1 MSIGLMLERS
11 AKKFPSKPA
20 LIFDK
25 ERLSYQA
32 LDEKTNSVA
41 CKLISLGIKKGDRVA
56 LLMANSIEFVISY
69 FGIVKT
75 GAIVLPVNI
84 LLKSDE
90 IKFILNDAG
99 ASLLITSEEFMP
111 VITPIR
117 PEVTTLKNIVLKGKS
132 PADGCV
138 MWEEMFKNSGKS
150 LPEVELN
157 TIEDVAS
164 IIYTSGTTGKP
175 KGAMLTHNN
184 LLSDVESAVEMLGC
198 GDEEIFLCVLP
209 LFHAFAATVCMI
221 APLYLGASVVI
232 MVRFNPIE
240 VLKKIEEE
248 KATLFAGVPSMY
260 AVWAGIELPRIDLSS
275 WKLCISGGAALP
287 VEVMKAFE
295 AKYKIPICEGDG
307 PTECSPVTS
316 CNPPKGLR
324 KPGSIG
330 LPLPRVYM
338 KIVDD
343 MGNELPIGEVGEII
357 VKGPNV
363 MKGYWNNPQA
373 TRESIKDGWF
383 YTGDMGK
390 KDRDGYFY
398 IVDRKKDMV
407 IVGGMNVYPR
417 ELEEVLYS
425 HPKVLEAAVIGI
437 EDKLRGEVPVA
448 VVVLK
453 DNQHATEK
461 ELIEYCKE
469 RLANYKVPKRVEF
482 VTGLP
487 KTATG
492 KILKRELK
500 KTFL

>member
-1 MSIGLMLERS
+1 MSIGQMLEKS
-11 AKKFPSKPA
+11 AAIFPSRTA

-32 LDEKTNSVA
+32 LNEKSNSIA
-41 CKLISLGIKKGDRVA
+41 IELTALGIKKGDRVG
-56 LLMANSIEFVISY
+56 LLMANSIEFVIAY

-75 GAIVLPVNI
+75 GAIVLPINI

-99 ASLLITSEEFMP
+99 TSLLITSEEFMP
-111 VITPIR
+111 IISPIR
-117 PEVTTLKNIVLKGKS
+117 SETPTLKNIVIRGKS
-132 PADGCV
+132 PAPGCIG
-138 MWEEMFKNSGKS
+138 WEDMLKHYKES
-150 LPEVELN
+150 LTPVDLN
-157 TIEDVAS
+157 DAEDVAS
-164 IIYTSGTTGKP
+164 IIYTSGTTGRP
-175 KGAMLTHNN
+175 KGAMLTHHN
-184 LLSDVESAVEMLGC
+184 LLSDVQSAVEILGC
-198 GDEEIFLCVLP
+198 GNEEVFLCVLP

-221 APLYLGASVVI
+221 APVYLGASVVI
-232 MVRFNPIE
+232 MGRFNPVE

-248 KATLFAGVPSMY
+248 KVTLFAGVPSMY
-260 AVWAGIELPRIDLSS
+260 AVWAGIELHRIDLSS

-295 AKYKIPICEGDG
+295 ARYKIPICEGDG

-316 CNPPKGLR
+316 CNPPKGVR

-330 LPLPRVYM
+330 PPLPRIQM

-343 MGNELPIGEVGEII
+343 NGNELPAGEVGEII

-363 MKGYWNNPQA
+363 MKGYWNNPEA

-390 KDRDGYFY
+390 KDEDGYFY

-417 ELEEVLYS
+417 QVEEVLYT

-437 EDKLRGEVPVA
+437 EDKLRGELPVA
-448 VVVLK
+448 IIVLK
-453 DNQHATEK
+453 ENQLVTEK
-461 ELIEYCKE
+461 EIIEYCKE
-469 RLANYKVPKRVEF
+469 RLANYKVPKKVEF
-482 VTGLP
+482 VTALP

-500 KTFL
+500 KRRL